1 MVRWGRYRRR
11 VLTGT
16 EDTPLQI
23 QRIRCQACGR
33 TQALLPDFLHPY
45 RHFSLALLQRV
56 MMLYLFA
63 GLGFQNLMKQL
74 PWDGPA
80 PSTLREWVG
89 AFAWGAGY
97 LLFDVLRRFVMTLAP
112 EVELS
117 GPAPLHLERS
127 RRATLLKKSYH
138 FWRRGEVLYARK
150 KETDPRLPFSDA
162 HFFPFL
168 LHWLQTVR
176 LPPRLFRP
184 PRLKTTPTTPF

>member
-16 EDTPLQI
+16 EAIVLKI

-33 TQALLPDFLHPY
+33 THALLPDFLHPY

-63 GLGFQNLMKQL
+63 GLGFERLIEYL

-97 LLFDVLRRFVMTLAP
+97 LLFDFLRRYVMALAP
-112 EVELS
+112 EVELTD
-117 GPAPLHLERS
+117 PAPRHLERS
-127 RRATLLKKSYH
+127 PQVTLLQKSYH
-138 FWRRGEVLYARK
+138 FWHWGEVLYARK

-168 LHWLQTVR
+168 LHWLQIVR
-176 LPPRLFRP
+176 LPPRLFRS